1 MDKDRD
7 TPLPLAPSALGL
19 VAGPREA
26 GEEPE
31 EGTEFR
37 AARSLKER
45 LENWGSD

>member
-7 TPLPLAPSALGL
+7 TPLPLVPGSL
-19 VAGPREA
+19 VLVTSPREA
-26 GEEPE
+26 GEEPD

-37 AARSLKER
+37 VGRSLKER